1 MDRDELKAAAAQIEV
16 EKRGGEDARQKPFP
30 DDAEELFR
38 SPVEAAPRS
47 HEYEVLK
54 MKLKLCKME
63 LEAEKEAC
71 KADAEKEARQ
81 AEA

>member
-1 MDRDELKAAAAQIEV
+1 VAAQIEV
-16 EKRGGEDARQKPFP
+16 EKQGARRDARQKPLP

-54 MKLKLCKME
+54 ME
-63 LEAEKEAC
+63 LELRK
-71 KADAEKEARQ
+71 KRGP
-81 AEA
+81 